1 MVKALLERGERLF
14 AYFRFPEEWRHRI
27 RTTNLGEN
35 FFRHFRRFLSRFPG
49 WEDED
54 HAERILATYL
64 LSQEE
69 KQRFGRS
76 PADQLQLNFN
86 RAY

>member
-1 MVKALLERGERLF
+1 MAPSGPHHPAKRGS
-14 AYFRFPEEWRHRI
+14 
-27 RTTNLGEN
+27 EN
-35 FFRHFRRFLSRFPG
+35 FFRHFQRFLSRFPG

-54 HAERILATYL
+54 RAERILAAYL

-76 PADQLQLNFN
+76 PAYQFQLNFN
-86 RAY
+86 RAD